1 MSSGAY
7 FKVYASESLEKG
19 TFDAKNINFIYI
31 DLRFTQLDMRI
42 KTRTFKLGPYKLSK
56 HPVSTR

>member
-19 TFDAKNINFIYI
+19 TFDAKNINFIFI

-42 KTRTFKLGPYKLSK
+42 KAITFKLMPFI
-56 HPVSTR
+56 